1 MKVGFYYENCFL
13 NRAPKY
19 PWECSTAKF
28 CEQYL
33 GLKLK
38 AYQREQYLGL
48 KLKAYQR
55 LMINTMDF
63 RDNFDKRFRPL
74 AHYQRALQRGR
85 SARFLVC
92 DEDYLKGHRMTR

>member
-1 MKVGFYYENCFL
+1 MKAGFYYENCFL

-38 AYQREQYLGL
+38 AYQS
-48 KLKAYQR
+48 

>member
-1 MKVGFYYENCFL
+1 MKIVFL

-19 PWECSTAKF
+19 PWGCSTAKF
-28 CEQYL
+28 C
-33 GLKLK
+33 
-38 AYQREQYLGL
+38 EQYLGL

-74 AHYQRALQRGR
+74 AYYQRALQRGR

>member
-38 AYQREQYLGL
+38 VYQS
-48 KLKAYQR
+48 

-74 AHYQRALQRGR
+74 AYHQRALQRGR